1 MKRIFIFVLALG
13 LSFISFAQN
22 GIKTPSVEILN
33 ITQTNATSYEFDVQV
48 NTGCTRYVYLVADP
62 NLLDMATAFGMTDVQ
77 LLEYFVSMGI
87 AWVPAQDGQLD
98 HYTVGDL
105 EPNEQYA
112 IYLLAKGVTDD
123 DNLVLVEEFSTSETG
138 GTGLAELTMT
148 LTDLTETSATV
159 NIEINDQTA
168 YYWHAILSQDE
179 LTMLAEMGNIYLV
192 STITDEEVY
201 NVMSALLDAGALYY
215 KHSAPLTETYVND
228 PEGLVDIETGI
239 EYIVCGFP
247 FNANDELGS
256 FTSPIHFIPGTG
268 IISGGENGS
277 SLSEV
282 SMLQME
288 VYPNPAKDFVT
299 LSADSKISSVEI
311 FNTLGQKVFSLEN
324 GLTNMITINT
334 TSFDRGVFVA
344 KVKTEKGV
352 TSTKLVIE

>member
-1 MKRIFIFVLALG
+1 MIRRFRIIIALLVGISLLSCNNRSDNQNDSRKG
-13 LSFISFAQN
+13 LF
-22 GIKTPSVEILN
+22 
-33 ITQTNATSYEFDVQV
+33 
-48 NTGCTRYVYLVADP
+48 
-62 NLLDMATAFGMTDVQ
+62 
-77 LLEYFVSMGI
+77 
-87 AWVPAQDGQLD
+87 
-98 HYTVGDL
+98 
-105 EPNEQYA
+105 QYA
-112 IYLLAKGVTDD
+112 KNIYSNFNGDSVTIYFPWNNSRDSIVYQ
-123 DNLVLVEEFSTSETG
+123 LRQIQAERIAVLST
-138 GTGLAELTMT
+138 
-148 LTDLTETSATV
+148 TDIA
-159 NIEINDQTA
+159 
-168 YYWHAILSQDE
+168 
-179 LTMLAEMGNIYLV
+179 MLAEMGYIYLV

-228 PEGLVDIETGI
+228 PEALVNIQAGV
-239 EYIVCGFP
+239 EYIACGFP
-247 FNANDELGS
+247 FNANDELGT

-311 FNTLGQKVFSLEN
+311 FNTLGQKVFSVEN